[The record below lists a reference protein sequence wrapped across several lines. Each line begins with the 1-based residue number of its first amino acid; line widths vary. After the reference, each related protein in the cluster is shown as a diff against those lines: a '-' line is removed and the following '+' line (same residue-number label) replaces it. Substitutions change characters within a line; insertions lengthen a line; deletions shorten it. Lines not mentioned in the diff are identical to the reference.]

1 MLAGRLIGRL
11 AGCMMVGALLGA
23 PPPAAAQ
30 DRSIGFTYAPSLSLH
45 EAESLLGCCSAAG
58 AWVTIGR
65 LHVEH
70 VVAWDSHW
78 RRRAVEWDFP
88 EGTTPEKIDGH
99 ALTAL
104 WTLRSWETPRFR
116 TRFQIGGR
124 HGTAVAPT
132 PRAWGAG
139 AGLDV
144 RYVIGPAIL
153 RGAVHVLLPKPP
165 EARIGFGFRF

>member
-1 MLAGRLIGRL
+1 MIQAL
-11 AGCMMVGALLGA
+11 AGCTMAVALLGA

-30 DRSIGFTYAPSLSLH
+30 ERSIGITYTPSLSLH
-45 EAESLLGCCSAAG
+45 DEVTCCSAAG
-58 AWVTIGR
+58 AWLTIGR

-70 VVAWDSHW
+70 VIAWDSTW
-78 RRRAVEWDFP
+78 QKLAVEWNTP
-88 EGTTPEKIDGH
+88 EAGTPEKVDGH

-104 WTLRSWETPRFR
+104 WTLRSWETQRFR

-124 HGTAVAPT
+124 HGTAVEPT

-144 RYVIGPAIL
+144 RYVVGPAVL
-153 RGAVHVLLPKPP
+153 RGAVHLLLPKPP
-165 EARIGFGFRF
+165 ELRIGLGFRF